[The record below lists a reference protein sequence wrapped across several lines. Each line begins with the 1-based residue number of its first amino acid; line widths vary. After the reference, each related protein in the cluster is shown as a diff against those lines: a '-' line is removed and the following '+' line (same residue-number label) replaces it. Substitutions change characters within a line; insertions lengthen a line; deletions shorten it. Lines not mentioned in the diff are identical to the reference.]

1 MIRALLAILL
11 MIGAAACKERAAA
24 PPVSPPSPA
33 LWMVEDARGDVRGW
47 LFGTIHALPDDSP
60 WTTPQLEAAIRE
72 AGVLVVEV
80 RDLDAERTAAIFNR
94 MARDEPAPPLAER
107 LDPADRRRFSDLLA
121 RERLSSAGLDSLETW
136 AAALALARLGET
148 ARVSNGVDAALLA
161 RFAGRPVV
169 ELEGAADQLA
179 IFDAL
184 PERDQRRLLASV
196 LAEQADPETESGD
209 LAALWLAG
217 DLAGLEG
224 ATRRGLLADPAL
236 YRALSAAR
244 NADWVSALVPMIE
257 RGTRPLVAVGAAHML
272 GPEGLPAILTA
283 QGYRVRRLQ

>member
-24 PPVSPPSPA
+24 PPVAGPSPA
-33 LWMVEDARGDVRGW
+33 LWAIEDARGEVRGW

-80 RDLDAERTAAIFNR
+80 RDLDPERTAAVFNR

-107 LDPADRRRFSDLLA
+107 LAPADRRRFSDLLA
-121 RERLSSAGLDSLETW
+121 REGLSSAGLDSLESW

-148 ARVSNGVDAALLA
+148 ARVANGVDAALLA

-196 LAEQADPETESGD
+196 LAEKADPATELRD

-217 DLAGLEG
+217 DLAGLER
-224 ATRRGLLADPAL
+224 ATRRGLLADPEL
-236 YRALSAAR
+236 YQALSAGR
-244 NADWVSALVPMIE
+244 NADWVGALVPMIE
-257 RGTRPLVAVGAAHML
+257 RGDQPLVAVGAAHML
-272 GPEGLPAILTA
+272 GPEGLPALLTA